1 MKILSAIL
9 LISTFSFSQ
18 ENRLFDYGEVYAVA
32 PAIVGGLDSLHM
44 LLKWPKLGEQIDFEG
59 KIYILAFLDSFGN
72 LDSTSVIKGF
82 GFGFNDEALRVV
94 RLAKFT
100 PAYDYKLTSP
110 ENDTKREYIL
120 VPIPSKITVP
130 ITFKRM

>member
-18 ENRLFDYGEVYAVA
+18 ENRSFDYGESQCSCSSNCWW
-32 PAIVGGLDSLHM
+32 IKFSLHM

-82 GFGFNDEALRVV
+82 GFGFNDEAYL
-94 RLAKFT
+94 L
-100 PAYDYKLTSP
+100 
-110 ENDTKREYIL
+110 L
-120 VPIPSKITVP
+120 V
-130 ITFKRM
+130 